1 MYDNVQTHKGVWNV
15 KIVQTLVAWSFKDAQ
30 PENKTIY
37 SIVIYLNQEQL
48 TMCAITH
55 FKFTS
60 KMVYSLSSKKMSS
73 NYNFSEIQRQENLNL
88 LIMKR
93 VALFLQG
100 IIMFLINM
108 LTRGLGIPLG
118 GWHLSSIWLP
128 SSTGWEYGGTSNSFC
143 KTEMKRDIVKSQL

>member
-15 KIVQTLVAWSFKDAQ
+15 KIVQTLVVWSFKDAP

-48 TMCAITH
+48 KMCAITH
-55 FKFTS
+55 FKSTS

-93 VALFLQG
+93 VNSCIISTRHNYVFDQYAYPRFGDSFRRMTSEFNLASKFYWLRVWRYFKFFL
-100 IIMFLINM
+100 
-108 LTRGLGIPLG
+108 
-118 GWHLSSIWLP
+118 
-128 SSTGWEYGGTSNSFC
+128 
-143 KTEMKRDIVKSQL
+143 